1 VRASSNRPETPIQE
15 MMSENPLPRSASV
28 AIILILFAAAFQPVT
43 AQSSPTPV
51 STTAADHELAGY
63 ASWYAGKFQGRLTA
77 NGERFD
83 TNKLTA
89 AHKTLPFGTIVEVTH
104 LGNGLTVQVR
114 INDRGPFVEGRVID
128 LSRAAAEAISMTA
141 EGIARVRL
149 RVVSLPPAPTHRV
162 QVASFSQ
169 ASNARR
175 TRDALRERGVPAAI
189 EQAGGLHRVVVTG
202 LEENE
207 IAPLLERLASLGHR
221 SVLVRQERP

>member
-1 VRASSNRPETPIQE
+1 
-15 MMSENPLPRSASV
+15 MSENSLPRSASAV
-28 AIILILFAAAFQPVT
+28 IILILLATALQPGV
-43 AQSSPTPV
+43 AQGAPTPI
-51 STTAADHELAGY
+51 SATAADHELSGY

-114 INDRGPFVEGRVID
+114 INDRGPFVRGRVID

-149 RVVSLPPAPTHRV
+149 RVLSLPPAPTHRI

-169 ASNARR
+169 AANARR
-175 TRDALRERGVPAAI
+175 TRDSLRERGVPAAI
-189 EQAGGLHRVVVTG
+189 EQAGGLHRVVVKN
-202 LEENE
+202 LEQDEV
-207 IAPLLERLASLGHR
+207 APLLERLESLGHR
-221 SVLVRQERP
+221 AVLVREERR